1 MEPRDR
7 LIVAL
12 DRSERDDI
20 LRMVDELHDV
30 AGIFKIGLQAFT
42 SNGPSIVRDV
52 VRRGTEVFLDLKFH
66 DIPNTASHA
75 VAEALSLGASMITIH
90 ASGGRKMM
98 EACAD
103 SAKGSDAL
111 LLGVTVLTSLDDQAL
126 RRMGWETSV
135 SDVVALLAAGAWAS
149 GIKGVVASPHEIE
162 TIRRRCGVEIR
173 IVTPGIR
180 GRDDDIGDQS
190 RTMTAEEAIAA
201 GADYIVVGRPITAA
215 TVSSP
220 RTAAAKLLDEI
231 ADGVARRNS
240 NA

>member
-1 MEPRDR
+1 MEPADR
-7 LIVAL
+7 LIVAI
-12 DRSERDDI
+12 DRSERDGI
-20 LRMVDELHDV
+20 LRLVDELHDV

-52 VRRGTEVFLDLKFH
+52 IGRGAKVFLDLKYH
-66 DIPNTASHA
+66 DIPNTASSA
-75 VAEALSLGASMITIH
+75 VAEAVSLGASMITIH

-98 EACAD
+98 EACA
-103 SAKGSDAL
+103 GSVNHSNAL

-126 RRMGWETSV
+126 KKMGWETSV
-135 SDVVALLAAGAWAS
+135 TDVVALLAAGAWAS

-162 TIRRRCGVEIR
+162 TIRRRCGEEIR

-180 GRDDDIGDQS
+180 GRDDEMGDQS
-190 RTMTAEEAIAA
+190 RTMTATQAIEA

-215 TVSSP
+215 TASSP
-220 RTAAAKLLDEI
+220 RDAAAKLLDEI
-231 ADGVARRNS
+231 FDGVARRNS